1 MSQRFLFLFVL
12 VSAIAAGCATT
23 RTLTRPVLD
32 DGYTVIRL
40 EAWLDNSRKPVPLGF
55 DHPADIGEAD
65 MARILESIRIVQ
77 PAGFLSRLILKAKSE
92 PEPAFTTAEAIKFSK
107 PLSEAFR
114 TAASDERIV
123 FFLHHQRSAYKGT
136 TTSGVAFIK
145 DKRLNIILGRYL
157 MGNQPGS
164 PDIPVGGKPLPASN
178 DQDFY
183 AIPGKFQSLVDD
195 RKAPGGN
202 EVVFSRRWLVI
213 DYASFLNAPPE
224 SAAAPQVA
232 PSPEP
237 GKTEPTPAPPPMT
250 LEEKLKTL
258 SDLKEKGLITEEEYN
273 QKKQELLKSF

>member
-1 MSQRFLFLFVL
+1 MPNRFLLLFVL
-12 VSAIAAGCATT
+12 VSAVAAGCAPT

-40 EAWLDNSRKPVPLGF
+40 EAWLDASRKPIPLGF

-65 MARILESIRIVQ
+65 MARILESIRVVQ
-77 PAGFLSRLILKAKSE
+77 PAGFLSRLMLNAKSE
-92 PEPAFTTAEAIKFSK
+92 PEPAFTTAEAIKFAK

-123 FFLHHQRSAYKGT
+123 FFLHHQRSVYRGT
-136 TTSGVAFIK
+136 TTSGVAFVK
-145 DKRLNIILGRYL
+145 DNRLNILLGRYL

-183 AIPGKFQSLVDD
+183 VVPGRFQSVVDEG
-195 RKAPGGN
+195 KAPGGN
-202 EVVFSRRWLVI
+202 ETIFTRRWLMI
-213 DYASFLNAPPE
+213 DYASYLNAPPE
-224 SAAAPQVA
+224 SAA

-237 GKTEPTPAPPPMT
+237 GKTEPAPAAPPMT

-258 SDLKEKGLITEEEYN
+258 SDLKEKGLITDEDYN